1 VNAEARPR
9 ALAFDVN
16 ETLLDLSALDGL
28 FEELFGTAEVRREW
42 FTLSVQAALVTTVT
56 RRYESFADI
65 AAACFA
71 ALAGRSDRP
80 ISPADRAG
88 LERAMTELPP
98 HPDVPA
104 ALTALRE
111 HGHRLAALTNNPLAL
126 VRAQFDHAGLTPLF
140 DEILSADEVG
150 RLKPAP
156 EPYRHA
162 ADRLDIDIGELT
174 LVAAHGWDCA
184 GARAAGA
191 RAVLVRRGGAA
202 PLPAGLPPNLIVS
215 GLAEFVTGLTA

>member
-1 VNAEARPR
+1 MNAELTPP
-9 ALAFDVN
+9 ALVFDVN
-16 ETLLDLSALDGL
+16 ETLLNLAALDGL

-42 FTLSVQAALVTTVT
+42 FTLCVQAALVTTVT
-56 RRYESFADI
+56 RRYESFSDI
-65 AAACFA
+65 GAACFA

-80 ISPADRAG
+80 ISPADRRRV
-88 LERAMTELPP
+88 ERAMTELPP
-98 HPDVPA
+98 HPDVA
-104 ALTALRE
+104 SALTALRE
-111 HGHRLAALTNNPLAL
+111 RGHRLAALTNNPLAL

-140 DEILSADEVG
+140 EEVLSADEVG

-162 ADRLDIDIGELT
+162 ADRLGVDIGALT

-191 RAVLVRRGGAA
+191 RAVLVERGGAA

-215 GLAEFVTGLTA
+215 GLAELLTGLTD